1 MPRLSEEKKAVLE
14 SMTREALYQAG
25 LSILHEEGWQGLT
38 MDRLAAAAGVAKGT
52 VYNYFRDK
60 KEIVYFVAERA
71 MEDMTRQVRALDL
84 ENGDPVRLLEQSL
97 DILLVHMFE
106 NRRTLAAMFRTLSED
121 AEMRTMACERKD
133 QPGHEIREKM
143 VEIFRKGVATG
154 RFRPG
159 DPVLMDL
166 LLHATFHGIIHEFI
180 FRSREDTEPKAAIAA
195 IKDLVLHGFCPEEKN
210 KP

>member
-121 AEMRTMACERKD
+121 AEMRTMDCEGKG

-159 DPVLMDL
+159 DPVLRDL